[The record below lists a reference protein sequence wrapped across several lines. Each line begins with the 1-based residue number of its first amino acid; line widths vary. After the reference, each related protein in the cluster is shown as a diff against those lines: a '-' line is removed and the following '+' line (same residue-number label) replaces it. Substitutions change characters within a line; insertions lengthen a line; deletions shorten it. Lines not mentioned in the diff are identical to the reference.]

1 MHQESKK
8 NCSNTQ
14 ILSSI
19 TISSLSL
26 LYESTVELLYADK
39 IQIDLC
45 HCGYIKQSMIFRDLL
60 DIFIPFKCLCC
71 GSDFLGNDDGTHI
84 SLSLCADCMILVPRV
99 LRSKKG
105 EDLIT
110 KRYVL
115 SGYDGPLGSVLRSA
129 KYGNN
134 LPLMHAIGQ
143 FLAQSN
149 HSNILHSEMY
159 DGIVH
164 VPTAY
169 FRKLRRG
176 FDQAEILAISLSQ
189 ATGIHRFSSL
199 IRIDPNE
206 QSKKI
211 GKERLDRKLRFRS
224 SEVKGRD
231 KVLLVD
237 DVRTSGNTLQQC
249 AQELLCCGVK
259 EVHSICLLSRQI

>member
-1 MHQESKK
+1 
-8 NCSNTQ
+8 
-14 ILSSI
+14 
-19 TISSLSL
+19 
-26 LYESTVELLYADK
+26 
-39 IQIDLC
+39 
-45 HCGYIKQSMIFRDLL
+45 MIFRDLL
-60 DIFIPFKCLCC
+60 DIFIPFECLCC
-71 GSDFLGNDDGTHI
+71 GKTFLGDDDGANI

-99 LRSKKG
+99 LRSKEG

-110 KRYVL
+110 KRYIL
-115 SGYDGPLGSVLRSA
+115 SGYDGPLGFVLRAA

-134 LPLMHAIGQ
+134 LPLMYAIGE

-149 HSNILHSEMY
+149 HNKVLYSEMY

-164 VPTAY
+164 VPTGV

-189 ATGIHRFSSL
+189 EIGIQRFSSL
-199 IRIDPNE
+199 IRIDPKE
-206 QSKKI
+206 QSKRI
-211 GKERLDRKLRFRS
+211 GEERLDRKLRFRS
-224 SEVKGRD
+224 NEVRDRD